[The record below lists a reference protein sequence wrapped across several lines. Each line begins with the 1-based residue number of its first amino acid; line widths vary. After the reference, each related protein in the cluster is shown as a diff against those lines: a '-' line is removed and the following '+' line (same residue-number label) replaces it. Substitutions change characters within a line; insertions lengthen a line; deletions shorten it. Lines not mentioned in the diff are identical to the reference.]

1 MKREELLFLL
11 TQKKVPHQS
20 YSLDGLKNGECL
32 CVVNRDGSWQ
42 VVYNSQGRITSVT
55 ECQNEEDAYEELYR
69 QISDAY
75 GW

>member
-1 MKREELLFLL
+1 M
-11 TQKKVPHQS
+11 VS
-20 YSLDGLKNGECL
+20 V
-32 CVVNRDGSWQ
+32 CVVNRDDSWQ